1 MCPRGSSRHEW
12 VGRDDGS
19 RRSEWSGGSSKGGR
33 REEKMSPSS
42 VTYGTSNERE
52 TDERVREL
60 SASLRELGYS
70 KDDVRHH
77 SKVFRRLSEGDHID
91 PQRFIAAMLE
101 VDDEFSSEEET
112 KKSQS
117 SKEDERRPP
126 PSLPP
131 SPPKKSHSGLKTE
144 DKPSSCNRISKDT
157 VHLLQVR
164 ALSDSLREL
173 GFGKDE
179 IRRHSD
185 IYRRHSNNI
194 NAQQYIS
201 AMLET
206 EDDCCSPKEE
216 STPSNMDPHL
226 VNSLCE
232 MGFEKR
238 QVENVIR
245 DMVKSKSKL
254 DVDDILVVLMD
265 GGGSIDK
272 EESRRSS
279 RSSRK
284 EKSGRSSRKEKSRRQ
299 EKLAAPHPSQAFE
312 AKLRMP

>member
-1 MCPRGSSRHEW
+1 
-12 VGRDDGS
+12 
-19 RRSEWSGGSSKGGR
+19 
-33 REEKMSPSS
+33 MSPSS
-42 VTYGTSNERE
+42 VTYGTSNEHE

-60 SASLRELGYS
+60 SDSLRELGYS

-144 DKPSSCNRISKDT
+144 DKPSSCNGISKDT
-157 VHLLQVR
+157 DQLLQVR
-164 ALSDSLREL
+164 AHKRRPPSLPPSPPKKGLKTEDKPSSCNGISKDTLREL

-201 AMLET
+201 AMLEA

-216 STPSNMDPHL
+216 STQYTTPSNMDPHL

-284 EKSGRSSRKEKSRRQ
+284 EKSGRSSRKEKSRRK
-299 EKLAAPHPSQAFE
+299 EKLIAAPHPSQAFE